1 MIYNSAR
8 GEKLI
13 LEFYDSCLEELQID
27 YDEQV
32 VETRFG
38 STHVLILGPPDGK
51 PIFMLHG
58 GNSINLETLVW
69 YLPLS
74 KKYRIYA
81 PDLIGH
87 PGKSAQVQL
96 SIKDLSYGQWA
107 ADVVEAFGLAPVVFH
122 GTSYGG
128 SITLYT
134 GAYKPK
140 IIEKAILVVP
150 GSIAMASKLT
160 MATKV
165 FGPLMMYKLLGGRKQ
180 LEQFVRQIAKE
191 PSEVTIKGFQYSFD
205 YLKMNDLLPTIS
217 KEKLE
222 GFQAE
227 TLLFA
232 ADKDIF
238 FPANK
243 VVPKSKDI
251 IPNLKNIVV
260 LENSTHYPTPELI
273 DDINQ
278 QTQDFLGL

>member
-1 MIYNSAR
+1 MIYNSTR
-8 GEKLI
+8 GEELYA
-13 LEFYDSCLEELQID
+13 EFYDSCLEGLRID
-27 YDEQV
+27 FDERF

-58 GNSINLETLVW
+58 GNTINLETLAW
-69 YLPLS
+69 YLPLAE
-74 KKYRIYA
+74 KYRIYA

-87 PGKSAQVQL
+87 PGKSAQIQL
-96 SIKDLSYGQWA
+96 SVKDMSYGQWA
-107 ADVVEAFGLAPVVFH
+107 ADMVEALGLAPVVFH

-134 GAYKPK
+134 GAYKPE

-160 MATKV
+160 MAMKV
-165 FGPLMMYKLLGGRKQ
+165 MVPLMMYKMLGGRKR
-180 LEQFVRQIAKE
+180 LERFVKQIAKE
-191 PSEVTIKGFQYSFD
+191 PSAVTIEGIRYSFD
-205 YLKMNDLLPTIS
+205 YLKMNDLLPIIS

-227 TLLFA
+227 ALLFV
-232 ADKDIF
+232 ADEDIF
-238 FPANK
+238 FPADK
-243 VVPKSKDI
+243 VVPKSKEL
-251 IPNLKNIVV
+251 IPNLAKTVI

-273 DDINQ
+273 EEINR
-278 QTQDFLGL
+278 QTQDFLG